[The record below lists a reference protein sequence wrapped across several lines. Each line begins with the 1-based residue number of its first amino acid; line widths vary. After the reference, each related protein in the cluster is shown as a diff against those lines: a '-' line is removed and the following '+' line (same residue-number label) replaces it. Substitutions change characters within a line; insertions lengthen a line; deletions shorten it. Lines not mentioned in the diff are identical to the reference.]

1 MVWALWDGP
10 FGGDGGMGKTPCV
23 LTLKYGQLGSD
34 RRVGKTQRFEREERD
49 HWEV

>member
-1 MVWALWDGP
+1 
-10 FGGDGGMGKTPCV
+10 MGKTPCV